1 MNKERN
7 KELNNLNDFLMLASE
22 ILKTTQKDF
31 REYTKY
37 VYSDDEKLVVTDCS
51 ILITMDKT
59 KQDIAPGFYNV
70 AKVGK
75 ELTLIPSN
83 FEGNYPNYKMVIP
96 KYSSKPSAMV
106 FTKTEYM
113 ENLIKLQ
120 DMAIK
125 YCGGYVAEKY
135 FELLKK
141 SEFTYEVIVPI
152 NQCNEDER
160 HPVLLKSNA
169 VSVIIMPKRI
179 NE

>member
-1 MNKERN
+1 MKNEI
-7 KELNNLNDFLMLASE
+7 NNLNYFLMLATE
-22 ILKTTQKDF
+22 VLKTTQKGY
-31 REYTKY
+31 RESIKY
-37 VYSDDEKLVVTDCS
+37 IYCDDEKLVVTDGS

-59 KQDIAPGFYNV
+59 TENIASGFYNI

-83 FEGNYPNYKMVIP
+83 FEGKYPNYKMVTP
-96 KYSSKPSAMV
+96 DYTSNVLEVA

-120 DMAIK
+120 DIALK

-141 SEFTYEVIVPI
+141 SELTYQVFTPAKECGEKEYY
-152 NQCNEDER
+152 
-160 HPVLLKSNA
+160 PVLFKSNELTI
-169 VSVIIMPKRI
+169 VVMPKRI
-179 NE
+179 K

>member
-1 MNKERN
+1 MN
-7 KELNNLNDFLMLASE
+7 KELNNLNAFLTLATE
-22 ILKTTQKDF
+22 VLKTTQKGS
-31 REYTKY
+31 REVLKH
-37 VYSDDEKLVVTDCS
+37 VYSDDEKLVVTDSS

-59 KQDIAPGFYNV
+59 TEDIAPGFYNV

-75 ELTLIPSN
+75 ELTLMPSN

-96 KYSSKPSAMV
+96 KYSSKPSAIV

-125 YCGGYVAEKY
+125 YCGGYIKEQY

-141 SEFTYEVIVPI
+141 SEFTYEVFTPEKE
-152 NQCNEDER
+152 CGEKE
-160 HPVLLKSNA
+160 HYPVLFKSNKLT
-169 VSVIIMPKRI
+169 VVVMPKSV
-179 NE
+179 NK

>member
-1 MNKERN
+1 
-7 KELNNLNDFLMLASE
+7 MLATE
-22 ILKTTQKDF
+22 VLKTTQKGA
-31 REYTKY
+31 REAIKY
-37 VYSDDEKLVVTDCS
+37 VYSDDEKLVVTDGS
-51 ILITMDKT
+51 ILITLDKT
-59 KQDIAPGFYNV
+59 TEDIAPGFYNV
-70 AKVGK
+70 AKVNK

-96 KYSSKPSAMV
+96 KYSSKPSAIV

-113 ENLIKLQ
+113 NNLIKLQ

-141 SEFTYEVIVPI
+141 SEFIYKVIVPI
-152 NQCNEDER
+152 NQCGEDER

-169 VSVIIMPKRI
+169 ISVIIMPKQY
-179 NE
+179 NN